1 MRKVTTKLFALYLP
15 QFHQIPENDKFW
27 GKGFTD
33 WVSVKN
39 AKPIFDGHNQP
50 KVPLNENYYD
60 LSNEECV
67 EWQAKLAYDHG
78 IYGFAVYHYW
88 FNNKQNILTRPA
100 EILRDSKI
108 VNVKYFYIW
117 DNNNWK
123 RSWSNVQGN
132 DWAPSAENSN
142 KTGPSIL
149 IPYIL
154 GEENDWENHYNYLR
168 KHFKSDNYEK
178 NDNKPI
184 FAIISYS
191 NEMYNM
197 CQFWNKLAKK
207 DGFDGLY
214 FIVMRGRS
222 NEKLQ
227 WASKYTYQPHYV
239 SFWKKS
245 LLQKAIE
252 RIFPFMKKT
261 QSEARFF
268 DYDQVWQ
275 SIIKQ
280 SEKDK
285 DKTIINCAFVDYD
298 DSPRRGATKSSI
310 FKGATPEK
318 FKKYFKQ
325 LLELNEDQ
333 GKEYLFITAWN
344 EWGEGAFIEPDE
356 INKMSYLDAI
366 KEVVHEINK

>member
-123 RSWSNVQGN
+123 RSWSNVKGN

-178 NDNKPI
+178 M
-184 FAIISYS
+184 IISL
-191 NEMYNM
+191 
-197 CQFWNKLAKK
+197 FLLL
-207 DGFDGLY
+207 FH
-214 FIVMRGRS
+214 IV
-222 NEKLQ
+222 
-227 WASKYTYQPHYV
+227 
-239 SFWKKS
+239 
-245 LLQKAIE
+245 
-252 RIFPFMKKT
+252 
-261 QSEARFF
+261 
-268 DYDQVWQ
+268 
-275 SIIKQ
+275 
-280 SEKDK
+280 
-285 DKTIINCAFVDYD
+285 
-298 DSPRRGATKSSI
+298 TKCTTCVN
-310 FKGATPEK
+310 FGT
-318 FKKYFKQ
+318 
-325 LLELNEDQ
+325 N
-333 GKEYLFITAWN
+333 
-344 EWGEGAFIEPDE
+344 
-356 INKMSYLDAI
+356 
-366 KEVVHEINK
+366 